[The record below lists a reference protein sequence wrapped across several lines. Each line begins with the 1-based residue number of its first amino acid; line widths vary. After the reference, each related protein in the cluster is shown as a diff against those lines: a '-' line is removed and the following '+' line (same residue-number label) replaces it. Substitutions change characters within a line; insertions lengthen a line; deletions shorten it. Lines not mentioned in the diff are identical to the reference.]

1 MDTFCPLDHWIK
13 AVQWHGDSKVAAVVN
28 TMDEW
33 VDAQKLLT
41 PLENIV
47 VEAESTQGTVVW
59 SSTQKDHPAIPEDT
73 LPLKL
78 VVRPEHD
85 IQRHLPHTLQVEA
98 TALRGRDLTHPIPWD
113 ISIRSDKEGQSVYG
127 PSLASLEE
135 TVYVNNNCGGT
146 ETLQV
151 SALGRSR
158 AAHEFLV
165 LHYFAL
171 DSAKHWD
178 EVLFHVVPTVKLPG
192 AKARRATAL
201 EAFGASHIPPSHR
214 RMPHVLWTD
223 SMTLIWTLLIGGRMG
238 RDTGSPDTL
247 VLDQRVEVRGFS
259 AGSFAGLSLLQLLW
273 KIPNLVTCGKLGA
286 IACPPQLL
294 ITPPATHVLHLF
306 HYEADQLCVWKPAR
320 HQLEQLQIK
329 FTYVNTQNPSYSE
342 HFGATE
348 HNYSYWRSLELPTG
362 CWDIASFLFL
372 CPNAASSTKRDAT
385 PLRLLSWLSF
395 RLEPAVEALIEE
407 TMLYLSTA
415 GEVTET
421 DLLALGTK
429 HLWMDADGWVV
440 ELRDHLIELVSVGNL
455 KHCPEALFA
464 LFRQFLR
471 RLTLPRL
478 IHFLDLVLPQL
489 TPVRA
494 PWADATRTLWTCHR
508 IRACAHKN
516 GYPHR
521 PKAAISYFFSSH
533 DNIHHV
539 RVHWGT
545 LPLLLFSDP
554 RGGSGG
560 CVSVSRSSCTSTEPT
575 AYPIRI
581 EKRHDRPSVLQSPRG
596 CLCKSGLSSCPYCT

>member
-1 MDTFCPLDHWIK
+1 MPPKFPLDHWIK

-59 SSTQKDHPAIPEDT
+59 SSTQKDHPAILEDS

-98 TALRGRDLTHPIPWD
+98 TGLGGRDLTHPIPWD

-127 PSLASLEE
+127 PSLAPLED
-135 TVYVNNNCGGT
+135 TVFVNNNCGGT

-178 EVLFHVVPTVKLPG
+178 EVLSHVVPTVKLPG

-201 EAFGASHIPPSHR
+201 EAFSASHIPPSHR

-238 RDTGSPDTL
+238 RYTGSPDTL

-273 KIPNLVTCGKLGA
+273 KIPNVVTCGKLGA

-306 HYEADQLCVWKPAR
+306 HYEADQLCVWKPGR
-320 HQLEQLQIK
+320 RQLEQLQIK
-329 FTYVNTQNPSYSE
+329 FTYVNTQGPSYIVNTL
-342 HFGATE
+342 G
-348 HNYSYWRSLELPTG
+348 
-362 CWDIASFLFL
+362 
-372 CPNAASSTKRDAT
+372 
-385 PLRLLSWLSF
+385 LLSTTIPIGSRLNSRPVVGTLQAFSSF
-395 RLEPAVEALIEE
+395 AQ
-407 TMLYLSTA
+407 ML
-415 GEVTET
+415 
-421 DLLALGTK
+421 
-429 HLWMDADGWVV
+429 
-440 ELRDHLIELVSVGNL
+440 
-455 KHCPEALFA
+455 
-464 LFRQFLR
+464 Q
-471 RLTLPRL
+471 
-478 IHFLDLVLPQL
+478 VLPKGMQ
-489 TPVRA
+489 
-494 PWADATRTLWTCHR
+494 
-508 IRACAHKN
+508 
-516 GYPHR
+516 R
-521 PKAAISYFFSSH
+521 P
-533 DNIHHV
+533 
-539 RVHWGT
+539 
-545 LPLLLFSDP
+545 
-554 RGGSGG
+554 
-560 CVSVSRSSCTSTEPT
+560 
-575 AYPIRI
+575 
-581 EKRHDRPSVLQSPRG
+581 
-596 CLCKSGLSSCPYCT
+596 